1 MSLHLMW
8 FWFRRG
14 SMLWRATRHH
24 WGDTNS
30 QPSVSSHV
38 PITLTLLHHS
48 THQHTAF
55 ALLSQIRLSCNIT
68 KQWVINIGVSL
79 SLSRLFFLTV
89 HVCIT
94 SFLFC
99 GLSVWPFERRGKS
112 HTAWQNAQIYFTCN
126 CYSSF
131 SRFHDGTQTARPLF
145 HLRKYVV
152 HPSFSFTQTTLN

>member
-38 PITLTLLHHS
+38 PITLTLLHYS

-79 SLSRLFFLTV
+79 SLAFFSLLSMFVSPLSFFVASLCGPSRGEENHTLLGRMHRFILRVTVIPVFLDFMMA
-89 HVCIT
+89 HKQQD
-94 SFLFC
+94 L
-99 GLSVWPFERRGKS
+99 
-112 HTAWQNAQIYFTCN
+112 
-126 CYSSF
+126 YSTY
-131 SRFHDGTQTARPLF
+131 G
-145 HLRKYVV
+145 
-152 HPSFSFTQTTLN
+152 NM